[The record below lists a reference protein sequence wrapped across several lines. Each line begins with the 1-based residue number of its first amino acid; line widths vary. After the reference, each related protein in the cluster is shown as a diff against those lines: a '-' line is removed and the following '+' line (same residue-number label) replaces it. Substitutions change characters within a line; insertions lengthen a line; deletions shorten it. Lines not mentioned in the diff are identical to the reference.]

1 MTRDEALLW
10 LNDRIG
16 KSVYVG
22 VELDRGDV
30 GTAPVFEGEGI
41 LEHSSVPV
49 DRRTHA
55 VQRDDLTAWYRV
67 GGTRVNLTELEQ
79 AEGDQDELVILL
91 ADGVR
96 LRISE
101 QTELPE

>member
-22 VELDRGDV
+22 VELDRGGV
-30 GTAPVFEGEGI
+30 GAAVFEGEGI

-49 DRRTHA
+49 DRRTQA

-67 GGTRVNLTELEQ
+67 GGTRINLTELEQ
-79 AEGDQDELVILL
+79 VKGDEDELVILL

-101 QTELPE
+101 QAELSE

>member
-1 MTRDEALLW
+1 MTRDEALRW

-22 VELDRGDV
+22 VELERGDV
-30 GTAPVFEGEGI
+30 RTAVFEGEGI

-49 DRRTHA
+49 DRRTQA
-55 VQRDDLTAWYRV
+55 VQRDDPTAWYRV
-67 GGTRVNLTELEQ
+67 GGTRINLTELEQ
-79 AEGDQDELVILL
+79 VKGDEDELVILL
-91 ADGVR
+91 ADRVR

-101 QTELPE
+101 QGELRE

>member
-1 MTRDEALLW
+1 MTRDEALRW

-22 VELDRGDV
+22 VEVDRGDD
-30 GTAPVFEGEGI
+30 AAAVFEGEGV

-55 VQRDDLTAWYRV
+55 VQRDDPTAWYRV
-67 GGTRVNLTELEQ
+67 GGTRVNLTELEHVK
-79 AEGDQDELVILL
+79 GDKDELVILL